1 MKIFPYSV
9 FHRITFSRYAV
20 KTVRHM
26 RSPTQESE
34 EEFFPLFQKM
44 KNEITLKGDTLSHL
58 DFNLA
63 PKDVLLNCSDGQ
75 VGLFFVVH

>member
-1 MKIFPYSV
+1 M
-9 FHRITFSRYAV
+9 

-26 RSPTQESE
+26 RSPTQNSE